1 MPFRVAK
8 STQSKKTSDRKAL
21 ARFIHEFGFEM
32 PSCDSCRRRGL
43 ECVVAEGKERCA
55 ECVSAGYTSCNPGGN
70 SAAACPF
77 FSADSWLGVFIF
89 TDLFIDERVVREKD
103 RLSRERAAAEED
115 LERAMAKL
123 QRIRRQEKFLREK
136 AAEMIRRGVESLDEL
151 DSQERI
157 ELESQMITHPPEF
170 LAEIGLPVPDEYW
183 SVLPGETSLPAVGSS
198 SSVS

>member
-70 SAAACPF
+70 SAAACWSF
-77 FSADSWLGVFIF
+77 LSILLTVRFLLIS
-89 TDLFIDERVVREKD
+89 FIDERVVREKD